1 MWTVSFLTSSQQN
14 LLTIMSEM
22 TPLKTFIVVIG
33 SIYQNGLHSKDVSSY
48 WEWEFH
54 NGVSLRYSVIN
65 KKFLYYILDKL
76 IMYTWISPKV
86 DFFLLCFIYTFSQ
99 EIFLFFQISPRT
111 SIPWSKLMENVMLR
125 PYAMLNT
132 GFLEISGTWERQH
145 TDLLVKTDFVI
156 LS

>member
-1 MWTVSFLTSSQQN
+1 MSFLTSSQHN

-22 TPLKTFIVVIG
+22 TSLKTFIVVIG

-54 NGVSLRYSVIN
+54 KEVSLRSSVIN
-65 KKFLYYILDKL
+65 KNFFTISFDKL

-99 EIFLFFQISPRT
+99 EIFLLFQISPRT
-111 SIPWSKLMENVMLR
+111 SIPWSKLMETVMLR

-132 GFLEISGTWERQH
+132 GLLELSGTWERQH

-156 LS
+156 LSIS